1 MNLSVQLLRERGT
14 KDWDLPSLTSAAGLD
29 DSSDDDS
36 SDDDSSEGNGN
47 GDNGALDT
55 VSPQALPDGSLVGG
69 GGGGPGSGLHLQPGW
84 FAVFPLEL
92 SNPCPLV
99 VGKIVSVDLSAGN
112 GGELTVTWFSP
123 ASRKKCRRSKYGRGV
138 WSQEFLKEGNKL
150 TADQGTE
157 SVEAVCF
164 TFPSLL
170 QSGKLPSAV
179 WDAVEESQG
188 KSSRCQQQQEL

>member
-1 MNLSVQLLRERGT
+1 MTEVT
-14 KDWDLPSLTSAAGLD
+14 SL
-29 DSSDDDS
+29 
-36 SDDDSSEGNGN
+36 
-47 GDNGALDT
+47 
-55 VSPQALPDGSLVGG
+55 
-69 GGGGPGSGLHLQPGW
+69 
-84 FAVFPLEL
+84 F
-92 SNPCPLV
+92 
-99 VGKIVSVDLSAGN
+99 SVDLSAGN

-179 WDAVEESQG
+179 WDAVEESVPTSSLEESDSDVEEEQG
-188 KSSRCQQQQEL
+188 GEWAAGDPGGERSAIVQPPTAPPPERATTPIPNPRSSATPALRPPPAPGVLLTAAHFRPRRGQERTE